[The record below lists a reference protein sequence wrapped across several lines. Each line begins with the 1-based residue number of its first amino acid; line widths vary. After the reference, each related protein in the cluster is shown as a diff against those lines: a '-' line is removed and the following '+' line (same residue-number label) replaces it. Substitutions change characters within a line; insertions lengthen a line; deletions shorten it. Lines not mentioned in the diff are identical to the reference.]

1 MSYGQP
7 WHVRWALG
15 QQKLI
20 PSLTSKNINS
30 ASKLT
35 ERGKAFIS
43 VWAFTW
49 KQTWSRLHFYPA
61 RLSTGDPRR
70 PCLDTWPIGTGHSQ
84 MGQSTRSWENYKVIP
99 YCNDQACK
107 LEGKRCHSK
116 NTSQNRN
123 QILKYKFIFPITWGL
138 ESLLFCLVPDFV
150 PQCITASNLQRDKLE
165 QPQRHFSL
173 LMRPQW
179 TGEYKGVRR
188 VNACKA
194 LVGSRRV
201 RQLHIP
207 VEDMKAE
214 ALGAGNITGKS
225 HLKVLSDWTHRKRN
239 AWQLQM
245 PFHILL
251 QKFLDLKMNL
261 YGSTFEEYAH
271 GPGFKPQFVKK

>member
-70 PCLDTWPIGTGHSQ
+70 PCLTHRNWP
-84 MGQSTRSWENYKVIP
+84 QSDGPINQVMRKLQSNSILQRSGN
-99 YCNDQACK
+99 
-107 LEGKRCHSK
+107 SK

-138 ESLLFCLVPDFV
+138 ESLLFCLVPDFI

-188 VNACKA
+188 INACKV

-261 YGSTFEEYAH
+261 DGSTFEEYAH